1 MIAQDTFV
9 VRLRLHRERNRI
21 SLDEIA
27 RETRIKRELLEA
39 FESNDL
45 SAWPR
50 GVYARAWVRAY
61 ASAIGLD
68 PIDTVEAFCRLF
80 PQGDRRG
87 ASTLQEMAAIVA
99 HPSEYRDEFSHDT
112 DRRRR
117 APRIN
122 MLPAPAWYTV
132 MARAAYTLWVR
143 ASAFRS
149 PLSPRRTPRTSS

>member
-1 MIAQDTFV
+1 MISQDTFV

-27 RETRIKRELLEA
+27 RETRINPELLKA
-39 FESNDL
+39 FEGNDL

-50 GVYARAWVRAY
+50 GLYARAWVRAY

-68 PIDTVEAFCRLF
+68 AIDTVDEFCRLF
-80 PQGDRRG
+80 PQGDRRRG
-87 ASTLQEMAAIVA
+87 STLQEMAAIVA
-99 HPSEYRDEFSHDT
+99 LPSEYRDEFTHDT

-117 APRIN
+117 APHIN

-132 MARAAYTLWVR
+132 MARAAYALCVR
-143 ASAFRS
+143 VFAFRT